1 MSLNPNSLLRCPS
14 CDMLVDAEH
23 SKKSLPF
30 CSERCRLIDLGRWLN
45 EEHLL
50 PVEAEDEESPG
61 DLSESEHANKP
72 AVKLPPGWHD
82 A

>member
-1 MSLNPNSLLRCPS
+1 MSLNPQSNLRCPS
-14 CDMLVDAEH
+14 CDMLVEAEQ

-50 PVEAEDEESPG
+50 AVEVDEEDAAANLGEP
-61 DLSESEHANKP
+61 ESSQP
-72 AVKLPPGWHD
+72 AIKLPPGWHD